1 MRDKENQ
8 PPERPAQ
15 NSEAHSSQKPTKSV
29 GAPTTGSAI
38 IDNLR
43 CAVLTERAR
52 VRIDLIRD
60 FLDQLMNLPGLSTR
74 ITKQALIAWLMIE
87 HSSLPYHE
95 PPEPTFSETLLDVV
109 LDLLS
114 GPLRRNDPNGG
125 GDGGTAET
133 GEAETTVL
141 PQPVGPETP
150 SIGVPVDLPK
160 VEKPPT
166 EKMPRTKQKRAI
178 DPDMER

>member
-1 MRDKENQ
+1 MGTEKNQ
-8 PPERPAQ
+8 PPDRPAQ
-15 NSEAHSSQKPTKSV
+15 NSEAHSSQKPTNSV
-29 GAPTTGSAI
+29 GAPTTGAAI

-52 VRIDLIRD
+52 VHLDLIRD
-60 FLDQLMNLPGLSTR
+60 SLDQLMNLPGLSQR
-74 ITKQALIAWLMIE
+74 ITKQAMIAWLMID

-95 PPEPTFSETLLDVV
+95 PSEPVFSETLLDVP

-114 GPLRRNDPNGG
+114 GPLRRDGQKG
-125 GDGGTAET
+125 GDGGAAET

-150 SIGVPVDLPK
+150 SIGVPVDIPK

-166 EKMPRTKQKRAI
+166 EKTPRTKPKRAI
-178 DPDMER
+178 DPVMER